1 MRQKKNRKVAKKI
14 CLLFVLFFHSNSI
27 RLLLWKWHTH
37 TQERRQPAAFSS
49 IFPFLLF
56 RCFSFWF
63 LLIFDGITNARA
75 VTRGKFMC
83 ATHSQPRSKREKSRT
98 AKKNLSNLLYFL
110 LVLSWC
116 VTVSR
121 LSFRLSLLFL
131 YKHFDAIHRHRLCNR
146 NNMITSESGLS
157 PALSARKK

>member
-83 ATHSQPRSKREKSRT
+83 ATHSQPKSEREKSRT
-98 AKKNLSNLLYFL
+98 AKKNLSNLLYFFC
-110 LVLSWC
+110 W
-116 VTVSR
+116 
-121 LSFRLSLLFL
+121 SFLGALQFQGFRFGWVCYSCISISMLFIVIA
-131 YKHFDAIHRHRLCNR
+131 FVIATIW
-146 NNMITSESGLS
+146 
-157 PALSARKK
+157 

>member
-98 AKKNLSNLLYFL
+98 AKKNLSNLLYFFC
-110 LVLSWC
+110 W
-116 VTVSR
+116 
-121 LSFRLSLLFL
+121 SFLGALQFQGFRFGWVCYSCISISMLFIVIA
-131 YKHFDAIHRHRLCNR
+131 FVIATIW
-146 NNMITSESGLS
+146 
-157 PALSARKK
+157 